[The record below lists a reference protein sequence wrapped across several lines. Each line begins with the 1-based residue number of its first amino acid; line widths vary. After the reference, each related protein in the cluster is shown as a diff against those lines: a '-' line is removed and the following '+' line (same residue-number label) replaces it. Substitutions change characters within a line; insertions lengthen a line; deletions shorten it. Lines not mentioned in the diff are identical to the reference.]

1 MTADEFYRQDVEL
14 ARAYRKA
21 DEMRKSRRNEEL
33 WLQGAYIYEAICA
46 VAPVL
51 RAFSKATKPN
61 PYPKEPYDI
70 FGGKKAV
77 ENEPKIQTET
87 QKKANLFSAWAID
100 FNIRKSEGG
109 SHDADGRG
117 SGSDIN
123 IGRVELDEGER
134 PTGFGSEVADEP
146 RQSCEIGQSLEDRE
160 GSSES

>member
-46 VAPVL
+46 VAPIL
-51 RAFSKATKPN
+51 RPFSKATSPN

-70 FGGKKAV
+70 FGKRAD
-77 ENEPKIQTET
+77 ENKTKIQTET
-87 QKKANLFSAWAID
+87 QKKSKLFSAWAID
-100 FNIRKSEGG
+100 FNIRKTEGG
-109 SHDADGRG
+109 SHDADGSG

-123 IGRVELDEGER
+123 IGRVELDESER
-134 PTGFGSEVADEP
+134 PTGFSSEVAREP
-146 RQSCEIGQSLEDRE
+146 RQSGEDGQPLEDIE
-160 GSSES
+160 GPSES